1 MKGSIMGM
9 YDNYDKDMAQ
19 KGAIVWMVFIF
30 ALALTFIIL
39 KLTAVIAWGWLWVL
53 APIWG
58 PLALGIIMA
67 LLGIKPPQ

>member
-1 MKGSIMGM
+1 MGM
-9 YDNYDKDMAQ
+9 YDNYDKDMMQ
-19 KGAIVWMVFIF
+19 KSAIVWMVFIF

-58 PLALGIIMA
+58 PLALGTLMA
-67 LLGIKPPQ
+67 ICGIKPPQ